1 MKRFFKTLAVFGAAA
16 CLYGC
21 GGGTADQ
28 EQPKFDEERPGP
40 GVSVGSGGGGGT
52 IAGIPSDDQAEPN
65 PEIEDIEINAVIP
78 NVQCQATVEGSD
90 VIIRMTM
97 TGVKDEN
104 ATDPDDMWLTLLG
117 TGEPGQNIWLE
128 VDGKP
133 KGIDVY
139 NTSEDEEDENVGIVK
154 TDFVFLVDNSGS
166 MSEEA
171 DAVARDIVAWA
182 QTLNQTLNVQF
193 GCVGYEDS
201 GDISGA
207 IDLTSYSAL
216 ETYLQR
222 TTGTSRTCGFD
233 GPNSETLSSA
243 SCLYTDPSGECGT
256 AALRFADEVFE
267 NFRQGANRIYVNF
280 TDEPNQPGGSTDF
293 SVEWV
298 NPINTTWAPSQGT
311 VHTVFSDSYPCTDEL
326 YYYEDPC
333 WMSKYTGGT
342 WMTAPYD
349 FSGVSLSDLPVTGAM
364 QNSYVIRF
372 TNVDELFDGQLHE
385 IRITIV
391 SADGS
396 VKAEKVFFIKFEL
409 A

>member
-139 NTSEDEEDENVGIVK
+139 NTSEDEEDENVGIVQ

-166 MSEEA
+166 MGEEA
-171 DAVARDIVAWA
+171 DAVARDIVGWA
-182 QTLNQTLNVQF
+182 QVLNQSLDVRF
-193 GCVGYEDS
+193 GIVGYD
-201 GDISGA
+201 GCIHGA
-207 IDLTSYSAL
+207 VDLASYEVLSS
-216 ETYLQR
+216 YLNNR
-222 TTGTSRTCGFD
+222 GNTGTSRTRGYAGDNALALEAVAPSYGSACQ
-233 GPNSETLSSA
+233 SE
-243 SCLYTDPSGECGT
+243 SGV
-256 AALRFADEVFE
+256 AALRFADE
-267 NFRQGANRIYVNF
+267 NFTFRPGANIVYVNF
-280 TDEPNQPGGSTDF
+280 TDEANYTFGGTDY
-293 SVEWV
+293 SVTYVEEH
-298 NPINTTWAPSQGT
+298 WAPSQGT
-311 VHTVFSDSYPCTDEL
+311 IHSVISDPNLRPVSESE
-326 YYYEDPC
+326 YYEDPTR
-333 WMSKYTGGT
+333 MSTATGGT
-342 WMTAPYD
+342 ILITD
-349 FSGVSLSDLPVTGAM
+349 SSFSGVSLSDLPVTGAM

>member
-28 EQPKFDEERPGP
+28 EQLKFDEERPGP

-65 PEIEDIEINAVIP
+65 PEIENIEINAVIP
-78 NVQCQATVEGSD
+78 NVQCQATVEGND

-139 NTSEDEEDENVGIVK
+139 NTSEDEEDENVGTVY

-166 MSEEA
+166 MGEEA
-171 DAVARDIVAWA
+171 DAIANDIVAWA
-182 QTLNQTLNVQF
+182 QILNQNLDVQF
-193 GCVGYEDS
+193 GIVGYD
-201 GDISGA
+201 GCIHGA
-207 IDLTSYSAL
+207 VDVASYEVLSS
-216 ETYLQR
+216 YLNNR
-222 TTGTSRTCGFD
+222 GNTGTSRTYGYAGDNALALEAVAPSYGSACQ
-233 GPNSETLSSA
+233 SE
-243 SCLYTDPSGECGT
+243 SGV
-256 AALRFADEVFE
+256 AALRFADE
-267 NFRQGANRIYVNF
+267 NFTFRPGANIVYVNF
-280 TDEPNQPGGSTDF
+280 TDEANYTFGGTDY
-293 SVEWV
+293 SVTYVEQH
-298 NPINTTWAPSQGT
+298 WAPSQGT
-311 VHTVFSDSYPCTDEL
+311 IHSVISDPNLRPVSESE
-326 YYYEDPC
+326 YYEDPTR
-333 WMSKYTGGT
+333 MSTATGGT
-342 WMTAPYD
+342 ILITD
-349 FSGVSLSDLPVTGAM
+349 SSFSGVSLSDLPVTGAM

-396 VKAEKVFFIKFEL
+396 VKAEKVFYIEFEL